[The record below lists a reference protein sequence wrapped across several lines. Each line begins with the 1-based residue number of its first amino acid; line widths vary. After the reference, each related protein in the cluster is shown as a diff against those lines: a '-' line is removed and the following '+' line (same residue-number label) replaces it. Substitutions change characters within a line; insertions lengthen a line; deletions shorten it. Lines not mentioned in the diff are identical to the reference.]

1 MNDNI
6 ILIGFMGSGKTT
18 VGKRLSKLLG
28 YSFADTDQLIEQKE
42 GTTISNIFAEKGENY
57 FRQLE
62 TDTIRNM
69 VSTCHET
76 ILSSGGGLPLREC
89 NANILQ
95 ELGFVVMLDVSKETV
110 LKRLHGD
117 TTRPLLQGDNVE
129 EKVEE
134 LLTYREPMYELAAHM
149 KIPVNDRTVQDI
161 AEEII
166 RNYQT
171 VLSGKHPYEEADGK
185 EAEQHE

>member
-18 VGKRLSKLLG
+18 IGKRLAKLLE
-28 YSFADTDQLIEQKE
+28 YSFVDTDQLIEKKQ
-42 GTTISNIFAEKGENY
+42 GMMVRDIFSQKGERY

-62 TDTIRNM
+62 TDTISEM
-69 VSTCHET
+69 VQTCHKT
-76 ILSSGGGLPLREC
+76 IISSGGGLPLREC
-89 NANILQ
+89 NVKILQ
-95 ELGFVVMLDVSKETV
+95 ELGFVIMLDVSKETV
-110 LKRLHGD
+110 IKRLEGD
-117 TTRPLLQGDNVE
+117 TTRPLLQGDNVD

-134 LLTYREPMYELAAHM
+134 LLTYREPLYELAAHM
-149 KIPVNDRTVQDI
+149 KVPVNGRTIQDI

-171 VLSGKHPYEEADGK
+171 VRNGQHPFDVEDRK
-185 EAEQHE
+185 EAENE

>member
-18 VGKRLSKLLG
+18 IGKRLAKLLD
-28 YSFADTDQLIEQKE
+28 YSLVDTDKLIEKKQGMTISDIFAD
-42 GTTISNIFAEKGENY
+42 KGERY

-62 TDTIRNM
+62 TDTISEM
-69 VSTCHET
+69 IQTCHKT
-76 ILSSGGGLPLREC
+76 IISSGGGLPLREC
-89 NANILQ
+89 NVKILQ
-95 ELGFVVMLDVSKETV
+95 ELGFIIMLDVSKETV
-110 LKRLHGD
+110 LKRLQGD

-134 LLTYREPMYELAAHM
+134 LLTYREPLYELAAHM
-149 KIPVNDRTVQDI
+149 KVSVNDRTIQDI

-171 VLSGKHPYEEADGK
+171 VITGQHPFDAAEGK
-185 EAEQHE
+185 EAGHGE